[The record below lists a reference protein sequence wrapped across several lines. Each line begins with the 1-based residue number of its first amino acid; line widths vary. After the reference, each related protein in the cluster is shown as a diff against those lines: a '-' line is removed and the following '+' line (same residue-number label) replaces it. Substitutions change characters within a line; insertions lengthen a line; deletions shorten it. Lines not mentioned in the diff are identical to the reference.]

1 MSSEL
6 ILAAKLKEP
15 FGIKGMARIISYLS
29 NPSDIL
35 NYVLYDE
42 NLNSYKLRI
51 IKEEQNNSFIVIIN
65 DIVDRT
71 LIENL
76 NKLNLYVRVK
86 DLPNLEEDEYY
97 VKDMENL
104 TVVDEALEKL
114 GKITAWYNFGAG
126 DIFEI
131 TFNDESVELFP
142 FTKLYFP
149 KITKEHVVFVKPE
162 DSENS

>member
-1 MSSEL
+1 MSNSLSGL

-15 FGIKGMARIISYLS
+15 FGIKGMARVISYLT
-29 NPSDIL
+29 NPSDIF
-35 NYVLYDE
+35 NYALYDE
-42 NLNSYKLRI
+42 NLNSYKRQI
-51 IKEEQNNSFIVIIN
+51 VKEEQNNSFIVMIN

-76 NKLNLYVRVK
+76 NKLNLYVK
-86 DLPNLEEDEYY
+86 FEDLPSLEEDEYY
-97 VKDMENL
+97 IKDLENL
-104 TVVDEALEKL
+104 IVVDAALEKL
-114 GKITAWYNFGAG
+114 GRITAWYNFGAG

-149 KITKEHVVFVKPE
+149 KITKEYVVFIKPK
-162 DSENS
+162 D

>member
-1 MSSEL
+1 MSNSLSGL

-15 FGIKGMARIISYLS
+15 FGIKGMARVISYLT
-29 NPSDIL
+29 NPSDIF
-35 NYVLYDE
+35 NYALYDE
-42 NLNSYKLRI
+42 NLNSYKLQI
-51 IKEEQNNSFIVIIN
+51 VKEEQNNSFIVIIN

-76 NKLNLYVRVK
+76 NKLNLYVK
-86 DLPNLEEDEYY
+86 FEDLPSLEEDEYY
-97 VKDMENL
+97 IKDLENL
-104 TVVDEALEKL
+104 IVVDAALEKL
-114 GKITAWYNFGAG
+114 GRITAWYNFGAG

-149 KITKEHVVFVKPE
+149 KITKEYVVFIKPK
-162 DSENS
+162 D

>member
-1 MSSEL
+1 MNNSLSGL

-15 FGIKGMARIISYLS
+15 FGIKGMARVISYLT
-29 NPSDIL
+29 NPSDIF

-42 NLNSYKLRI
+42 NLNSYKI
-51 IKEEQNNSFIVIIN
+51 QIVKEEQNNSFIVIIN

-76 NKLNLYVRVK
+76 NKLNLYVK
-86 DLPNLEEDEYY
+86 FEDLPNLEDDEYY

-142 FTKLYFP
+142 FIKLYFP
-149 KITKEHVVFVKPE
+149 KITKEYVVFAKPKE
-162 DSENS
+162 